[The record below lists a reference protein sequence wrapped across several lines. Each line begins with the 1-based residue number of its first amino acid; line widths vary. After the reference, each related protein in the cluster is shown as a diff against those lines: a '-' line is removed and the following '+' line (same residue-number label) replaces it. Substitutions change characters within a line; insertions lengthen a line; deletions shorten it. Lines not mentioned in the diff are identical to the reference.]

1 MGIGTSSPGAPLHV
15 IDTVGYGEPVAKF
28 EATGDSFIFI
38 ENNRADWDEVGV
50 VIRGRSNVGYWLAGV
65 DDSSTYEI
73 KYDSDFNFGDQG
85 KMFSVTTGGNV
96 GIGTTNPTAPLHVN
110 GGTTG
115 TSGSGYYIGGSSSL
129 TLDTNWSND
138 HLSIYAS
145 HSIFAAT
152 YSGASDKRIKENIVE
167 IDDEFSLQKVRDISC
182 VWYDYKDKITRG
194 DGRVVGFIAQ
204 QVKEHLPEAVSLLT
218 DVIPNEMRKLEDVSW
233 NSFDISG
240 SDSSGNSI
248 SGSFNMS
255 SDLQDVSGVK
265 YRFYV
270 SNDPSGNDETM
281 KEVVGNEDNTF
292 AFDKSWNNVF
302 CYGKEVDD
310 FHTLDKNKIFALAF
324 SATQELDK
332 NQIILQ
338 QKVAALETQNT
349 DLLSRLETLEKK
361 ISDAGL

>member
-96 GIGTTNPTAPLHVN
+96 GIGTTTPTAGLDINTGHVQSQFSGDSYGFGGERGTGSVGTASNWNASGSAGGWRLHVR
-110 GGTTG
+110 GP
-115 TSGSGYYIGGSSSL
+115 S
-129 TLDTNWSND
+129 
-138 HLSIYAS
+138 A
-145 HSIFAAT
+145 FAAT
-152 YSGASDKRIKENIVE
+152 IQVYSDNRIKTNIVDVE
-167 IDDEFSLQKVRDISC
+167 DNQALQMVRNIPC
-182 VWYDYKDKITRG
+182 RYYEYKDKLSRG
-194 DGRVVGFIAQ
+194 TDKTIGFIAQ
-204 QVKEHLPEAVSLLT
+204 EVKEVLPMAIKFLT
-218 DVIPNEMRKLEDVSW
+218 AIIPNEMRKLENISW
-233 NSFDISG
+233 QE
-240 SDSSGNSI
+240 DSSNCKLT
-248 SGSFNMS
+248 

-292 AFDKSWNNVF
+292 TFDKSWNNVF